1 VTPPVVSDGPSAEHT
16 FAVKSTSLPWQ
27 TFMVSSFVTLY
38 KMSTDTEH
46 VRNAG
51 ATPRLITG
59 ISTFAELLEN
69 PSLASLYTSIRR
81 STTATGPELIETT
94 TVSKKTVY
102 DYLHKLEQAGLIS
115 KVDDDG
121 RTAVY
126 TAEKF
131 ELTLTIRETGVSI
144 TPELIEVIA
153 QKNEYSA
160 IERIL
165 EDHGIVTFALAY
177 DLVKAHTEGNVTI
190 RKIASLTDLSPGAA
204 YDLVEALY
212 SILDLGDDELSPT
225 TYTPDDFDE
234 GEGDLLGEFDDK

>member
-1 VTPPVVSDGPSAEHT
+1 
-16 FAVKSTSLPWQ
+16 
-27 TFMVSSFVTLY
+27 
-38 KMSTDTEH
+38 MSYDTEH

-51 ATPRLITG
+51 DTPRMITG
-59 ISTFAELLEN
+59 ISTFANLLEN

-81 STTATGPELIETT
+81 SSTATGPELVETI

-121 RTAVY
+121 GTAVY
-126 TAEKF
+126 TAEEF
-131 ELTLTIRETGVSI
+131 ELTLTVRETEVSI

-153 QKNEYSA
+153 HKKVYPA
-160 IERIL
+160 IERVL

-177 DLVKAHTEGNVTI
+177 DLVKAHSERNVTI
-190 RKIASLTDLSPGAA
+190 RQIASLTNLSAGTA

-212 SILDLGDDELSPT
+212 LILDLGGDKSSPT

-234 GEGDLLGEFDDK
+234 DEGDLLGEFADK